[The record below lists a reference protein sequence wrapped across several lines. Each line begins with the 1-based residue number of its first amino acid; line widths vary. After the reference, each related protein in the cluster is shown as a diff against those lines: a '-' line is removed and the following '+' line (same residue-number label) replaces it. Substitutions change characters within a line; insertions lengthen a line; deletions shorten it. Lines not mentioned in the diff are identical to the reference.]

1 MGQAK
6 QRGSKQDRIQAAQAK
21 QREQLGIFEKPIEE
35 VYKEYNLPETAVPI
49 GYVINITESDEFL
62 ALYEEVDDRTN
73 YAYTP
78 RPELAKIFEDVNDAI
93 PVAKNVAEKYETD
106 ICFMFDTDSQYMV
119 FPITTIKN

>member
-62 ALYEEVDDRTN
+62 ALYEELDDRTN
-73 YAYTP
+73 YAYTL

>member
-35 VYKEYNLPETAVPI
+35 VYKEYNLPETAVPM
-49 GYVINITESDEFL
+49 GYVINITKSDEFL
-62 ALYEEVDDRTN
+62 AMYEELDDRTN

-78 RPELAKIFEDVNDAI
+78 RPELAKIFEDVNQAI
-93 PVAKNVAEKYETD
+93 PVAKKVAEKYETD

-119 FPITTIKN
+119 FPITTITN

>member
-35 VYKEYNLPETAVPI
+35 VYKEHNLPKTAVPM
-49 GYVINITESDEFL
+49 GYVINITKSDEFL
-62 ALYEEVDDRTN
+62 AIYEELNDRTN

-93 PVAKNVAEKYETD
+93 PVAKKVAEKYETD

-119 FPITTIKN
+119 FPITTITN